1 MAVEAV
7 FAVTLEK
14 LTDLLIQDS
23 IAFDNVID
31 QIEDIRIQLRLMRGF
46 LIHAESGQVSDAA
59 AAWSTLY
66 LSLIFSAENKIE
78 YYALDA
84 RRRRIIGFFQSRGF
98 TLLSAAYDF
107 FGPCKLF
114 RRELNSLADEIK
126 ALEKLKPGSLE
137 NASLRARNPDS
148 DDELESA
155 LRRSLPDGSLGNS
168 GFESPSPDPS
178 HHEHPELTN
187 IKPDQEGPTLIGF
200 TGDLRK
206 LVDRIKG
213 KQGEGIIPLVGPAG
227 SGKTNL
233 VQKIYSLRRIKTHF
247 NCRAWIQIPDQPVS
261 IPKLLANLLQQV
273 LKSKEGG
280 GKLNEEQLISRV
292 SESLKDKTYLVVLDN
307 ISDDQSWGKLRR
319 AFPNLGTDD
328 SKSKVIIITRD
339 QSTAALLPSLDS
351 TVCGQPHDLKK
362 LCDEHSWE
370 LFARKS
376 YIDVGSE
383 PLDEDEGFKKE
394 ILQKCG
400 GCPFRIVLLGGLLST
415 KGPGYDEWKWY
426 LSQASWNGEK
436 ILPLSYNDLPA
447 HSKLCLLY
455 MALFPNESDIPVR
468 RVLRLWL
475 AEGFVR
481 RVPGSYEEDTVE
493 KCFDDLVQRNLITI
507 SKYRSDGSP
516 QKCHMPHAL
525 FDYLLPIAQ
534 QISLFYIH
542 QDHEES
548 VPSASVSPTE
558 QESVN
563 KLGVRR
569 VVEYMDIKSYNPTPT
584 SYEDLRSYLSFNFQR
599 NDSPATEVGNF
610 ISKTIGS
617 KGFGLLRVLDLE
629 GVYKPTLPETLKQLF
644 HLRYLGLRWTFI
656 DHLPESVGKLPY
668 LETLDLKRTYI
679 NSLPSSI
686 WKLKHLRHLNLPG
699 IRLDYNQKKGL
710 IELRTLVGL
719 IVDDKTAVKDELSH
733 ICELR
738 ELGITCQSIVFEEL
752 MSWIQKLTNLRF
764 LWLKSK
770 DEMGR
775 PSEIKLEPLSELSH
789 LSHVSL
795 LGNIGK
801 LPTLNEFPPKLKVL
815 ALSGSRLKDDP
826 MTILSQLPNLTVL
839 RLLADSYSES
849 VMNCP
854 ANGFKTLQV
863 LRLWMLKELV
873 KWTVQ
878 EGAMPNLKELS
889 IRYCCK
895 LEQLPDGLMDL
906 DSLEELTLTAMP
918 KEFVDKVKQK
928 DKRRATLTLNDYNGK
943 LILNCGTSFEVDHD
957 SDDVADC
964 VYEPDSWRLLW
975 FFKLGSHCSVF
986 WLLFGYTVSMPLHLL
1001 RALLASKQKLCK
1013 YIPVPYMVS
1022 YLSAAITLVIMCIYL
1037 LSSTLFALFKLQ
1049 VYFFHCLH

>member
-1 MAVEAV
+1 MPYHMQNWLQVV
-7 FAVTLEK
+7 HLRICVGR
-14 LTDLLIQDS
+14 LITS
-23 IAFDNVID
+23 
-31 QIEDIRIQLRLMRGF
+31 EGELR
-46 LIHAESGQVSDAA
+46 E
-59 AAWSTLY
+59 
-66 LSLIFSAENKIE
+66 
-78 YYALDA
+78 
-84 RRRRIIGFFQSRGF
+84 
-98 TLLSAAYDF
+98 
-107 FGPCKLF
+107 
-114 RRELNSLADEIK
+114 
-126 ALEKLKPGSLE
+126 
-137 NASLRARNPDS
+137 
-148 DDELESA
+148 
-155 LRRSLPDGSLGNS
+155 
-168 GFESPSPDPS
+168 
-178 HHEHPELTN
+178 
-187 IKPDQEGPTLIGF
+187 
-200 TGDLRK
+200 
-206 LVDRIKG
+206 
-213 KQGEGIIPLVGPAG
+213 QGEGIIPLVGPTG

-261 IPKLLANLLQQV
+261 IPKLLSNLLQQV

-351 TVCGQPHDLKK
+351 TVCGQPHDHKK

-376 YIDVGSE
+376 YINVGSE
-383 PLDEDEGFKKE
+383 PLDGDEGFKKE

-481 RVPGSYEEDTVE
+481 RVPGSYEEDTVD
-493 KCFDDLVQRNLITI
+493 KCFDDLE
-507 SKYRSDGSP
+507 
-516 QKCHMPHAL
+516 
-525 FDYLLPIAQ
+525 
-534 QISLFYIH
+534 
-542 QDHEES
+542 HEES

-558 QESVN
+558 QEFVN

-644 HLRYLGLRWTFI
+644 HLRYMGLRWTFI

-738 ELGITCQSIVFEEL
+738 ELSITCQSIVFEEL

-826 MTILSQLPNLTVL
+826 MTILSQLPNLIVL

-889 IRYCCK
+889 IRSNHRGRC
-895 LEQLPDGLMDL
+895 GV
-906 DSLEELTLTAMP
+906 
-918 KEFVDKVKQK
+918 KE
-928 DKRRATLTLNDYNGK
+928 
-943 LILNCGTSFEVDHD
+943 IHWGTR
-957 SDDVADC
+957 DV
-964 VYEPDSWRLLW
+964 YS
-975 FFKLGSHCSVF
+975 SV
-986 WLLFGYTVSMPLHLL
+986 W
-1001 RALLASKQKLCK
+1001 
-1013 YIPVPYMVS
+1013 
-1022 YLSAAITLVIMCIYL
+1022 
-1037 LSSTLFALFKLQ
+1037 
-1049 VYFFHCLH
+1049 